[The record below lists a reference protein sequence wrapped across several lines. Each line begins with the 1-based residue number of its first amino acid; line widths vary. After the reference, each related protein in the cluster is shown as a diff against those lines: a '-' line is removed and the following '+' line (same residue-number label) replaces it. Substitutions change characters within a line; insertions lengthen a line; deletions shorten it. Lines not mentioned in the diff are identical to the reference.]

1 MHRSL
6 NEAPRGR
13 ARRVFRARAGTVLG
27 IVFLV
32 AFMAW
37 PSAQSTDDG
46 FAIATVS
53 TRPDLVTGGDVL
65 VRIHVP
71 GAVSLGEPRVMLN
84 GTDVSGVFRR
94 DEAGHGLTGLVT
106 GLTLGRNTVSVGA
119 GGSNGTG
126 GAELTVVNHPIVGPV
141 FSGPHE
147 QPFMCETE
155 QFELPSGEMLGAPLD
170 ANCSVASRIDYYYRS
185 TADDE
190 LRPLP
195 ESATPPDLAE
205 VTTLGGATVPYIV
218 RIETGTINR
227 AIYQIAILHD
237 PSQQSTIDVATP
249 PAGWNG
255 RLMYTF
261 GGGCEP
267 GWYRQGARTAGVVN
281 DAHLRRGY
289 AVASASLDVGGNNC
303 YNDPLSAETMMMV
316 KEHFIETYG
325 EPLYTVGWG
334 TSGGSIQQQLIAQN
348 YPGLLD
354 GLILGRSFADGQFA
368 SSTTSGEARVL
379 KHYFDERA
387 EVAYTNEQ
395 KRQIAGFG
403 NLATLDNL
411 ARLRAPR
418 FTANERCPDVL
429 PPAQRY
435 DPVTNPQGAR
445 CGLWDH
451 TVNVYGRDPE
461 TGFARRPLDNV
472 GVQYGLAVL
481 TSGDIT
487 TEQFL
492 DLNEKIGG
500 FDIDGNLVAERM
512 VADAIATA
520 AAYRTGR
527 VNGGGGAMATVPI
540 LDYRTYYDDLPRGDV
555 HLRFQSFS
563 TRARLEKA
571 NGHSDNLVMLHH
583 DRRYGAFSTTSPIL
597 REGLDQMDEWLTA
610 LATDTS
616 GDAPVAKLR
625 RAKPADLVDACW
637 TREELPQK
645 IVERLAYQSGRCDEI
660 YPSHSSPR
668 GVAGAPIAGDIIKC
682 QLKAIDPADY
692 AVSFSAEEMERLGR
706 IFPGGVCDWSKPGV
720 GQQNLSGTWL
730 TFGGGGA

>member
-1 MHRSL
+1 MHPSL
-6 NEAPRGR
+6 KGTRRGR
-13 ARRVFRARAGTVLG
+13 ATRRCGAGSGLVLG
-27 IVFLV
+27 LV
-32 AFMAW
+32 LVTFTAW
-37 PSAQSTDDG
+37 PSAQSTENG
-46 FAIATVS
+46 FEIATVS
-53 TRPDLVTGGDVL
+53 TRSEMVTGGDVL
-65 VRIHVP
+65 VRIRVP
-71 GAVSLGEPRVMLN
+71 RAVPLDDPRVMLN
-84 GTDVSGVFRR
+84 GADVTSVFDR
-94 DEAGHGLTGLVT
+94 DNAGHALTGLVT
-106 GLTLGRNTVSVGA
+106 GLSVGPNTVSVGVA

-126 GAELTVVNHPIVGPV
+126 GTELTVVSHPIVGPV

-155 QFELPSGEMLGAPLD
+155 QFELPSGETLGAPLD
-170 ANCSVASRIDYYYRS
+170 ANCSIERRVDYYYRATDS
-185 TADDE
+185 DD
-190 LRPLP
+190 LKPLP
-195 ESATPPDLAE
+195 TSSTPEDLAQ
-205 VTTLGGATVPYIV
+205 VTIPGGATVPYIV
-218 RIETGTINR
+218 RVETGTINR

-237 PSQQSTIDVATP
+237 PSQESSIDLVMP
-249 PAGWNG
+249 SVGWNG

-267 GWYRQGARTAGVVN
+267 GWYRQGARTAGVVD

-334 TSGGSIQQQLIAQN
+334 TSAGSIQQQLVAQN

-387 EVAYTNEQ
+387 AVAYTDEQ
-395 KRQIAGFG
+395 KRQIAGFA

-411 ARLRAPR
+411 ARLRARR
-418 FTANERCPDVL
+418 FNVTEACPDAL
-429 PPAQRY
+429 PPAERY

-445 CGLWDH
+445 CSLWDH
-451 TVNVYGRDPE
+451 TVNVYGRHPE

-481 TSGDIT
+481 ASGDIT
-487 TEQFL
+487 KEQFL

-512 VADAIATA
+512 QADAAATA

-527 VNGGGGAMATVPI
+527 VNGGGSTVASVPI

-555 HLRFQSFS
+555 HLRLQSFS
-563 TRARLEKA
+563 TRARMERT

-597 REGLDQMDEWLTA
+597 REGLDQMDQWLTA
-610 LATDTS
+610 VAKDES

-625 RAKPADLVDACW
+625 RARPADLVDACW

-645 IVERLAYQSGRCDEI
+645 IVERLAYQAGRCDEI
-660 YPSHSSPR
+660 FPSYSSPR

-682 QLKAIDPADY
+682 QLKPIDPADY
-692 AVSFSAEEMERLGR
+692 TVSFTPDEMARLER
-706 IFPGGVCDWSKPGV
+706 IFPEGVCDWSKPGA
-720 GQQNLSGTWL
+720 GQQPLAGTWL
-730 TFGGGGA
+730 NFDGGA

>member
-1 MHRSL
+1 MQRLFGQVRCGGDAGGIGGRVAVAIAVACALVGVTPDRSS
-6 NEAPRGR
+6 AQSGGF
-13 ARRVFRARAGTVLG
+13 AITSVSARAG
-27 IVFLV
+27 
-32 AFMAW
+32 
-37 PSAQSTDDG
+37 
-46 FAIATVS
+46 
-53 TRPDLVTGGDVL
+53 LVTGGDVL
-65 VRIHVP
+65 LRIAVP
-71 GAVSLGEPRVMLN
+71 GGVGVGGVRVTLN
-84 GTDVSGVFRR
+84 GTDVTSMFRR
-94 DEAGHGLTGLVT
+94 DDANHALVGLVT
-106 GLTLGRNTVSVGA
+106 GLAPGSNTVSVWSGP
-119 GGSNGTG
+119 SNGAA

-147 QPFMCETE
+147 VPFICETE
-155 QFELPSGEMLGAPLD
+155 QFELQSGETLGAALD
-170 ANCSVASRIDYYYRS
+170 ANCSIARRVDYYYRS
-185 TADDE
+185 TDGGD
-190 LRPLP
+190 LKPLP
-195 ESATPPDLAE
+195 AMTPSDMAD
-205 VTTLGGATVPYIV
+205 VTVSGGATVPYIV

-237 PSQQSTIDVATP
+237 PGQDADPDFATP
-249 PAGWNG
+249 PSGWNG
-255 RLMYTF
+255 SLLYTF

-267 GWYRQGARTAGVVN
+267 GWYRQGASTAGVDD
-281 DAHLRRGY
+281 DAHLVRGY

-303 YNDPLSAETMMMV
+303 YNDALSAETMMMV

-368 SSTTSGEARVL
+368 SSTTSGEARIL
-379 KHYFDERA
+379 AHYFDERA
-387 EVAYTNEQ
+387 AVEYTDEQ

-418 FTANERCPDVL
+418 FAANEECPDVL
-429 PPAQRY
+429 PAAQRY
-435 DPVTNPQGAR
+435 DPATNPEGAR
-445 CGLWDH
+445 CNLWDH
-451 TVNVYGRDPE
+451 TVHVYGRDPA

-481 TSGDIT
+481 ESGDIA

-512 VADAIATA
+512 VADPAATD

-527 VNGGGGAMATVPI
+527 VNGGGVATVPI

-555 HLRFQSFS
+555 HLRFQSFA
-563 TRARLEKA
+563 TRARMEAA

-583 DRRYGAFSTTSPIL
+583 DRRYGAFSTTSPVL
-597 REGLDQMDEWLTA
+597 REGLDQLGEWLTA
-610 LATDTS
+610 LATDASSDT
-616 GDAPVAKLR
+616 PETTLR
-625 RAKPADLVDACW
+625 RTKPAGLVDACW
-637 TREELPQK
+637 TSDEVPTK

-660 YPSHSSPR
+660 YPAFSYPR
-668 GVAGAPIAGDIIKC
+668 GVAGSPIAGDIIKC
-682 QLKAIDPADY
+682 QLKPVDPADY
-692 AVSFSAEEMERLGR
+692 GVSFTAEEMARLR
-706 IFPGGVCDWSKPGV
+706 AIFPEGVCDWSKPGV
-720 GQQNLSGTWL
+720 GQQPLAGTWL
-730 TFGGGGA
+730 SFGGDEH